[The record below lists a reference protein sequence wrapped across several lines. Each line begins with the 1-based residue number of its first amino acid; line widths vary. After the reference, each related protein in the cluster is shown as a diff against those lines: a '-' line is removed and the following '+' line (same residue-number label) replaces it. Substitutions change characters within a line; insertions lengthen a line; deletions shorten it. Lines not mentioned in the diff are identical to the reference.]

1 MSAGN
6 NTARLQWFNELGFG
20 LFIHWSIDSQ
30 LGSVIGH
37 SMAGASRDYVRK
49 FTDEL
54 PATFNPKR
62 FDPEEWAALARLAGM
77 RYVVFTTKHHSGFCM
92 FHTET
97 TNFNIAN
104 TPFARDITGEVID
117 AFRRQGIA
125 IGLYFSPDDFSFLRE
140 KGGFPISRGIK
151 PEECEGLLDHNR
163 AQLRELM
170 SNYGKGDM
178 LFFDGHSDGLRET
191 AWALDP
197 EVVVTRGAVR
207 TPEQFIPGVQSEQ
220 PWEACVTMGTGWQ
233 YKPTNE
239 KYKSGTQLIEL
250 LIETRAKGGNLLLN
264 IGPKPNGELAIEQEN
279 LLREIALWGFVNGE
293 AIYRTKPWRVPNEGD
308 VWFTAQNEGDAVYA
322 FIEKGGAWPLRER
335 RSFALSSVRA
345 GAETTVRVLGQ
356 ADDAEVA
363 DGAAVKWRQEGEHL
377 QLSVARTQRL
387 YNNRHWPN
395 PVVLKIERAE
405 PGLVPP
411 VTVTGKAVW
420 DEAMEEWLLHGEL
433 VAMGDS
439 EAVSIGFQYRVWK
452 RLIEEY
458 DEWRES
464 EFADARMP
472 GSHSARI
479 AGCAWG
485 ITYEFRA
492 VVRYGAAEV
501 YGDNVRLLS
510 SQQHLS

>member
-1 MSAGN
+1 MSVGN
-6 NTARLQWFNELGFG
+6 SAARLQWFNDLGFG

-30 LGSVIGH
+30 IGSVIGH
-37 SMAGASRDYVRK
+37 SMAGASQDYLRK
-49 FTDEL
+49 FSEEL
-54 PATFNPKR
+54 PAPFNPKR
-62 FDPEEWAALARLAGM
+62 FDPDEWASLARLAGM

-92 FHTET
+92 FPTET
-97 TNFNIAN
+97 TSFNIAN

-125 IGLYFSPDDFSFLRE
+125 IGLYFSPDDFFFLRE
-140 KGGFPISRGIK
+140 KGGLPIRRGIK
-151 PEECEGLLDHNR
+151 PAECEGLLDHNR

-170 SNYGKGDM
+170 GNYGKVDV
-178 LFFDGHSDGLRET
+178 LFFDGPSDGLRET
-191 AWALDP
+191 AWELDP
-197 EVVVTRGAVR
+197 EVVVTRGAMQ
-207 TPEQFIPGVQSEQ
+207 TPEQFIPGVQSDQ

-239 KYKSGTQLIEL
+239 QYKSGTQLIEL

-264 IGPKPNGELAIEQEN
+264 IGPKPNGELALEQEN
-279 LLREIALWGFVNGE
+279 LLREIALWHFVNGE

-308 VWFTAQNEGDAVYA
+308 IWFTAQNEGEAVYA
-322 FIEKGGAWPLRER
+322 FIEKGGVWPLRER
-335 RSFALSSVRA
+335 RGFALSSVRA

-363 DGAAVKWRQEGEHL
+363 DGAAVQWRQEGDHL

-411 VTVTGKAVW
+411 AIVTGDAVW
-420 DEAMEEWLLHGEL
+420 DAVAEEWILHGEL
-433 VAMGDS
+433 NAMGDN

-452 RLIEEY
+452 RLTEEY
-458 DEWRES
+458 DPWRES
-464 EFADARMP
+464 EFAERRTP
-472 GSHSARI
+472 GPHSVQI
-479 AGCAWG
+479 GGFAGG

-492 VVRYGAAEV
+492 VARYSAAEV
-501 YGDNVRLLS
+501 YGDSVRFFLS
-510 SQQHLS
+510 